1 MFLNCIKYI
10 FPIFIISACT
20 SKWEPPS
27 GYVGGDFMEYGEVK
41 EVRVKK
47 GQSIYI
53 LSKLYGISMRSII
66 EENNLTAPFIL
77 YPNQRIM
84 LRPPNAYIVRRGD
97 SLYSIA
103 KKYGTNVYQLA
114 KQNSIDAPYT
124 IFSGQK
130 ILVPYKIIKKTSEPL
145 IENTVRK
152 QKPRKNNKLIEQ
164 TKLLNESKKRVVSI
178 QEHNEKRKNQFSSN
192 IKNSQIFIWPV
203 QGEITSQ
210 FGPGGKGLHND
221 GINILVPE
229 GSDVVASESGVV
241 VYSGNELQGFG
252 NLLLI
257 KHSNGWMTAYGHNDQ
272 LLVSRGDKV
281 KKGQIIS
288 YSGSSGNVRI
298 PQLHFEIRKGT
309 KAVDPLKYLNL

>member
-1 MFLNCIKYI
+1 
-10 FPIFIISACT
+10 
-20 SKWEPPS
+20 
-27 GYVGGDFMEYGEVK
+27 
-41 EVRVKK
+41 
-47 GQSIYI
+47 
-53 LSKLYGISMRSII
+53 MRSII